1 MLIARTVGPE
11 GWKAVASAI
20 STLLEEATF
29 EATSE
34 SISFRGMDP
43 SHVALID
50 INWPNSAFEAY
61 ECDSEVR
68 FGVRIDELTK
78 LLKRADKNDNIE
90 VSIGDDNMFTLKIF
104 NSYKK
109 MYKIHLIDATA
120 STTPVPKLSFNSKIG
135 LSIQAFKD
143 ILDDVEVVADY
154 VTIEA
159 SNDKVTFYG
168 KGDLGEA
175 SITLEKEDSK
185 LESLEVKENSKA
197 TYSLEYLSSITKAI
211 GSSAEGLIIEFSSAM
226 PIRLEFDVSKIGK
239 IHFYLAPR
247 VES

>member
-34 SISFRGMDP
+34 GISFRGMDP

-50 INWPNSAFEAY
+50 INWPNSAFEEY
-61 ECDSEVR
+61 ECDSEIR
-68 FGVRIDELTK
+68 FGVRIDELSK
-78 LLKRADKNDNIE
+78 LLKRANKDDNIE
-90 VSIGDDNMFTLKIF
+90 VSISDDNMFTMKIT
-104 NSYKK
+104 NSYNKK
-109 MYKIHLIDATA
+109 YKIHLIDAT
-120 STTPVPKLSFNSKIG
+120 SGTTPVPKLSFNTKIG
-135 LSIQAFKD
+135 LSIQALKE

-159 SNDKVTFYG
+159 IDNKVTFHG

-175 SITLEKEDSK
+175 SITLEEGNEK
-185 LESLEVKENSKA
+185 LENLEVKENSKA

-211 GSSAEGLIIEFSSAM
+211 GTSAEELFIEFSTAM
-226 PIRLEFDVSKIGK
+226 PIRLEFRVAKIGR
-239 IHFYLAPR
+239 IYFYLAPR

>member
-34 SISFRGMDP
+34 GISFRGMDP

-50 INWPNSAFEAY
+50 IDWPNAAFEEY
-61 ECDSEVR
+61 ECDSELR
-68 FGVRIDELTK
+68 FGVRIDELSK
-78 LLKRADKNDNIE
+78 LLKRASKDDNIE
-90 VSIGDDNMFTLKIF
+90 VSISDDNMFTLKIS
-104 NSYKK
+104 NSYHKK
-109 MYKIHLIDATA
+109 YKIHLIDATS
-120 STTPVPKLSFNSKIG
+120 STTPVPKLSFNTKIG
-135 LSIQAFKD
+135 LSIQAFKE
-143 ILDDVEVVADY
+143 ILEDVEVVADY
-154 VTIEA
+154 VTIDA
-159 SNDKVTFYG
+159 NDNKVTFYG

-175 SITLEKEDSK
+175 AITLEEGNERLDSLEIKED
-185 LESLEVKENSKA
+185 SKA

-211 GSSAEGLIIEFSSAM
+211 GSSADELIIEFSTAM
-226 PIRLEFDVSKIGK
+226 PIRLEFRATKIGK
-239 IHFYLAPR
+239 IYFYLAPR